1 MKSVSA
7 WHPGVQTAVNREQ
20 RDHIRRTVLLCRRT
34 LEQEFDELLRQH
46 GLMPDRRL
54 PRDLLPAE
62 RQNPRAQ
69 LDEAIEREGESYP
82 EARRR
87 WLRHAAFT
95 FLNRLLA
102 LRLAEAHGLIPETV
116 VTRPQYGN
124 RSLRERDLADH
135 DPILGANPDR
145 LWRRAWEDALAELDI
160 PLLTPRKEDPYS
172 ILTPRLTAYR
182 KVRQA
187 IGAVP
192 EEVCK
197 EFEVLGWAYQYF
209 NDEERAAI
217 GPDRRRN
224 PNPDD
229 IPVINQFYTVGW
241 IVQFLVQNTLGRLW
255 LEAHPGSSLAKKLDY
270 LVPLAGNPSRDKQV
284 LRVEEVKVLDPAC
297 GSGHFLLYAFDL
309 LFEMWREA
317 HPEIPAWDIPAR
329 ILEGN
334 LYGVD
339 IDLRACQIA
348 ALALYLKA
356 RATFER
362 HKAPGAR
369 FRPTRLNIVCA
380 DTRFTDGGRRGEFL
394 SLFEGGVRR
403 VVKEILDATEH
414 GFQIGS
420 LLRVRQPIEDALK
433 ECALRP
439 PGAPPAQL
447 RFFDP
452 GAPVQEH
459 LALRLPKQHTL
470 DEVIK
475 QIREYVG
482 RAAER
487 SDMGSM
493 FFGMDAERAV
503 HLVDVLTEHYDV
515 VVMNPPYGRMP
526 PRCKEHA
533 RRYFPR
539 THRDYYAAFTEQAVD
554 LAKPGGYV
562 GALTGRTFM
571 FLRSYQQLREEILRD
586 AALPELVLDL
596 GFDVLDGATARWAAF
611 TLRRRRPEDGT
622 EWQKHPVTFFR
633 LTPREWKWDQKRVKY
648 EEALAQVRSRATSSN
663 VVYTVTL
670 GELAELPGTAY
681 AYWAPPALREAFQ
694 KYPPLDRDLA
704 GRLDQ
709 PKIADLR
716 VGLSTSDDLRF
727 IRYWWEVP
735 VEQIAT
741 SREETLQG
749 KKWVPFAKGGRPF
762 YHDIITVVNW
772 ENDGEEIKRF
782 RREDGRLLSCPRNE
796 AYYFRAGLAWAR
808 IASSVMLDAWLLQ
821 DAIFSVSALAG
832 FVQSGDEGSIL
843 AYLNSGVAAF
853 LLHLIQPLMHDRSIG
868 YVSRLPIPSRVQFN
882 HLLSELAREAHGLL
896 RAWSFGNETS
906 PRFVVPWVLQVWR
919 SPGST
924 HPATPDLPPGQRP
937 ALYPP
942 ERNSGLERDFWS
954 LKSLASRVVR
964 QETLL
969 RRRVDDIQEQ
979 IDAEVCR
986 IYGLTNDDMKLV
998 REELAS
1004 EDESLALELET
1015 GEDPGGSTGE
1025 PQVGLLTLD
1034 EHVRRMLHY
1043 FAHRAIAEDP
1053 DGIVP
1058 LSDMYLADGQA
1069 EPGLLSRV
1077 RKLLAEEFGP
1087 ENLES
1092 VEDEAA
1098 EMIGKPL
1105 AAWLSEDFFGYHVGL
1120 YRLRPILWQVSSEN
1134 FARTRGRAPAF
1145 ACFVYWHKL
1154 DKDTMYKV
1162 QQLYLRPILSA
1173 AQREAERLQTEL
1185 SRAGAADR
1193 RARRRL
1199 EGEYQ
1204 EQRDRLEELVA
1215 FDRALTRLLSPW
1227 EPVRVQSRSA
1237 WVREKVNEIVTSG
1250 YRPVRDYGV
1259 RVNIEPLKMVGIV
1272 PREADR
1278 VRG

>member
-1 MKSVSA
+1 V
-7 WHPGVQTAVNREQ
+7 
-20 RDHIRRTVLLCRRT
+20 
-34 LEQEFDELLRQH
+34 
-46 GLMPDRRL
+46 
-54 PRDLLPAE
+54 
-62 RQNPRAQ
+62 Q
-69 LDEAIEREGESYP
+69 LDEAIEREGKSYP

-160 PLLTPRKEDPYS
+160 PLLSPRKEDPYS

-182 KVRQA
+182 EGRQA

-217 GPDRRRN
+217 RPDLRRN

-241 IVQFLVQNTLGRLW
+241 IVKFLVQNTLGRLW
-255 LEAHPGSSLAKKLDY
+255 LEAHPGSSLAKKLAY

-329 ILEGN
+329 ILERN

-356 RATFER
+356 RVTFDQ

-394 SLFEGGVRR
+394 SLFHGGVRR
-403 VVKEILDATEH
+403 VVKEILDASEH

-420 LLRVRQPIEDALK
+420 LLRVKQPIEDALK

-452 GAPVQEH
+452 SAPVQEH
-459 LALRLPKQHTL
+459 LVLRPPKQETL
-470 DEVIK
+470 EGVIA
-475 QIREYVG
+475 QIKEYVH

-515 VVMNPPYGRMP
+515 VLMNPPYGPMP

-539 THRDYYAAFTEQAVD
+539 THRDFYAAFTEQAVD

-611 TLRRRRPEDGT
+611 TLRRRRPGDAI
-622 EWQKHPVTFFR
+622 EWRKHPVTFFR

-648 EEALAQVRSRATSSN
+648 EEALAQVRSGASSSN

-670 GELAELPGTAY
+670 GELAELPGTPY

-704 GRLDQ
+704 GRPDQ
-709 PKIADLR
+709 PKIADVR
-716 VGLSTSDDLRF
+716 VGLQTSDDLRF
-727 IRYWWEVP
+727 TRYWWEVP

-741 SREETLQG
+741 SREETFKG

-762 YHDIITVVNW
+762 YHDIVTVVNW

-782 RREDGRLLSCPRNE
+782 RREDGRLLSRPQNE
-796 AYYFRAGLAWAR
+796 AYYFRAGLAWAEVAKSPR
-808 IASSVMLDAWLLQ
+808 SDTYFLPCGTIFGHKANALFPARNTARLSSLA
-821 DAIFSVSALAG
+821 AFANSALWAS
-832 FVQSGDEGSIL
+832 FFL
-843 AYLNSGVAAF
+843 ALD
-853 LLHLIQPLMHDRSIG
+853 PLMHDRNVGTACKIP
-868 YVSRLPIPSRVQFN
+868 VSEDVSGDDELGRLADAGAAV
-882 HLLSELAREAHGLL
+882 LREWASGD
-896 RAWSFGNETS
+896 ETS
-906 PRFVVPWVLQVWR
+906 PRFVLPWLLQVR
-919 SPGST
+919 RTRQGSSEHAADAPSSSKNSPGTTRRSL
-924 HPATPDLPPGQRP
+924 HEMVAQVIEKQD
-937 ALYPP
+937 ALRDNLRQIQDAVDARTYSLYAIPIH
-942 ERNSGLERDFWS
+942 ERCLLERI
-954 LKSLASRVVR
+954 L
-964 QETLL
+964 
-969 RRRVDDIQEQ
+969 
-979 IDAEVCR
+979 
-986 IYGLTNDDMKLV
+986 
-998 REELAS
+998 EE
-1004 EDESLALELET
+1004 ET
-1015 GEDPGGSTGE
+1015 GVAIQTSEEPEEPEDHE
-1025 PQVGLLTLD
+1025 PTTSGVILAAE

-1058 LSDMYLADGQA
+1058 LADMYLADGQA

-1077 RKLLAEEFGP
+1077 RRLLAEEFGP

-1145 ACFVYWHKL
+1145 ACFIYWHKL
-1154 DKDTMYKV
+1154 DNDTMYKV
-1162 QQLYLRPILSA
+1162 QQLYLRPILAA
-1173 AQREAERLQTEL
+1173 AQREADRLQTEL
-1185 SRAGAADR
+1185 SRDAAADR

-1237 WVREKVNEIVTSG
+1237 WVREKVNEIIASG

-1259 RVNIEPLKMVGIV
+1259 RVNIEPLKMVGIL